1 MDGIGEKL
9 AEQLCEEGL
18 VSTLPDLYSLTHSDI
33 INLERMGEKSAN
45 NIISQL
51 DATRSLSLSTFLSAL
66 GLPGIGPELA
76 TGFAEEL
83 GDPETCLLYTS
94 PSPRD

>member
-1 MDGIGEKL
+1 MDGFGEKL

-66 GLPGIGPELA
+66 GLPGIGP
-76 TGFAEEL
+76 
-83 GDPETCLLYTS
+83 
-94 PSPRD
+94 